1 MTKRTAHGLALVLS
15 AMPLLIVGCG
25 DSGEKGGTGGTV
37 GSTGGA
43 IRYDGGGGAGG
54 SKVDGALLGPPD
66 GSAPTIDS
74 APAPVDVALPIDSTP
89 VIDGGTVVDAPIT
102 FDAPIQ
108 IDTTKIDAPKAF
120 DTATVDTYV
129 AIDSPPVCTIV
140 PAFTGGTVSAN
151 LTLTKACSPYDI
163 TDTILVTGNATLTI
177 EAGVTLNFESG
188 VELDVGNRDN
198 AKLIAVGTA
207 TSPIAFTS
215 AASTPS
221 AGDWTGIYF
230 GPNVMGGTQV
240 AYAKV
245 DYCGL
250 SQYACI
256 HAISGV
262 KPGRVTLDHV
272 TVDHVGTGSN
282 GIFEEDPATNF
293 TISNSTFSN
302 IPNQQYA
309 ISVLAPSF
317 VGIGGTNTFNGG
329 AKVEVRAGTV
339 STTTSWVDP
348 GTAIAVTDRV
358 NVGGASSPVLT
369 IGPGMTFKFGAGV
382 EMDIGSPDVG
392 QLIVAGT
399 SAKHVTFTSLA
410 ATQAPGDWTGLF
422 VDYAAKAQIS
432 YADFSYGGADGA
444 TGGNLLLYSPTA
456 TASLKVDNSSFSYSL
471 GYGIQ
476 LDCTTTTPLPTVQ
489 LTSNTYA
496 HNGVD
501 TGNANTEANNVGP
514 GLSCP

>member
-1 MTKRTAHGLALVLS
+1 MTKRTAHALALVLS
-15 AMPLLIVGCG
+15 AMPILIVGCG
-25 DSGEKGGTGGTV
+25 DGGEKGGTGGSI
-37 GSTGGA
+37 GGAGGA
-43 IRYDGGGGAGG
+43 IKYDGGGGAGG
-54 SKVDGALLGPPD
+54 AKVDVGGAEATPP
-66 GSAPTIDS
+66 TVDS
-74 APAPVDVALPIDSTP
+74 APATIDVATLPVDSGP
-89 VIDGGTVVDAPIT
+89 VVDAGIVDAPLAP
-102 FDAPIQ
+102 DAPIQ
-108 IDTTKIDAPKAF
+108 IDTATIDAPKAF

-129 AIDSPPVCTIV
+129 AIDSPPVCTMTT
-140 PAFTGGTVSAN
+140 PFTGGDVTAN
-151 LTLTKACSPYDI
+151 LTLTKACSPYHI
-163 TDTILVTGNATLTI
+163 TDNIQVTGNATLTI

-207 TSPIAFTS
+207 TAIITFTS
-215 AASTPS
+215 AAATPS

-262 KPGRVTLDHV
+262 KPGRVVLDHV
-272 TVDHVGTGSN
+272 TIAHVGTGSN
-282 GIFEEDPATNF
+282 GIYEEDPASNF
-293 TISNSTFSN
+293 TITNSTFSN

-329 AKVEVRAGTV
+329 AMVEIRSGTV

-399 SAKHVTFTSLA
+399 SAKHVIFTSLA

-471 GYGIQ
+471 GYGVQ

-489 LTSNTYA
+489 LTNNTYS
-496 HNGVD
+496 HNGID
-501 TGNANTEANNVGP
+501 TGNANTEAINVGP